1 MIFRARFSKFL
12 ENLCCLQ
19 KGQLLVLWLKAPS
32 GVISIE
38 WSNSA
43 LIYVQRC
50 SHLKKI
56 TGTGQQKLV
65 AQEHNLGLKNKK
77 V

>member
-50 SHLKKI
+50 SHLKKL
-56 TGTGQQKLV
+56 LV
-65 AQEHNLGLKNKK
+65 QEDNLGLKNKK

>member
-1 MIFRARFSKFL
+1 MIFKARFSKFL

-50 SHLKKI
+50 SHLKKL
-56 TGTGQQKLV
+56 LV
-65 AQEHNLGLKNKK
+65 QGSKN
-77 V
+77 